1 MQIYNFHLILL
12 LLQVFAEYSVFIKRI
27 KGKKLSFMQW
37 DTLLRNRMQLKYFSL
52 DYMLHH

>member
-12 LLQVFAEYSVFIKRI
+12 RLQVFAEYYVFIKRI

-37 DTLLRNRMQLKYFSL
+37 DTLPGKSDAVEIFLA
-52 DYMLHH
+52 